1 MPPAC
6 SGKGNRDLRSV
17 EWTTRQNCCLL
28 QFIHTF
34 DVSAYL
40 NVVLTRRAEGVQP
53 RSSGLAQQT
62 LDSVRLRRNSCEPGS
77 SAVPPKC

>member
-6 SGKGNRDLRSV
+6 SGKGNRDLSSV

-40 NVVLTRRAEGVQP
+40 NVVLTEQKVCSRE
-53 RSSGLAQQT
+53 
-62 LDSVRLRRNSCEPGS
+62 VR
-77 SAVPPKC
+77 V